1 MAAYKALSDASIRW
15 SWQTKDEFI
24 HNIRQKNCLAL
35 QGTSICLPERRDP
48 VIHVSWNDA
57 KAYCEWLSEKSGQT
71 YRLPTEA
78 EWEYAA
84 GNGAKHTKY
93 SWGNGQPYGKKAG
106 NLADETGAEAFN
118 CNKTADSIFLGYD
131 DGYKSTAP
139 VGSFLPNDIDLYD
152 MTGNVW
158 EWCSDWKGDYS
169 SGIQTNPQGPSMG
182 SGRVF
187 RGGSWGDSPLY
198 CRVAGR
204 DDGAPHG
211 RVSIVG
217 FRIARTK

>member
-1 MAAYKALSDASIRW
+1 
-15 SWQTKDEFI
+15 
-24 HNIRQKNCLAL
+24 
-35 QGTSICLPERRDP
+35 LPERRDP

-118 CNKTADSIFLGYD
+118 WNKTADSIFLGYD

-139 VGSFLPNDIDLYD
+139 VGSFLPNDFGLYD